1 MTIEASKYNAYAVLM
16 PPAASVSVT
25 KYVAYAV
32 IIQVAAAATVST
44 KFRPV
49 IIT

>member
-1 MTIEASKYNAYAVLM
+1 MTIEASKYNAYVVLA
-16 PPAASVSVT
+16 PPAASVSVS
-25 KYVAYAV
+25 KYIAYAV
-32 IIQVAAAATVST
+32 VIEVAAASTVST